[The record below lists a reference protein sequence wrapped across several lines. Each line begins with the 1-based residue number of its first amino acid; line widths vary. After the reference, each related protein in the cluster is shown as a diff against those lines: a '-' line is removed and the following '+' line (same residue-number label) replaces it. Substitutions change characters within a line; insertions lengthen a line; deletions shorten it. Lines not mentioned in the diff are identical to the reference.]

1 MLGLGLQ
8 FILYTAV
15 FKKDSLG
22 EEVLLQGPRGPIP
35 VLVYPSKK
43 KEKGLIITLTGFAI
57 QGYRDKRIA
66 AMNHAFARMGYRVI
80 TPKMSTIDA
89 LHIHPNAIDELKNA
103 ILTIANH
110 PEMNPNGFVPAVFA
124 PSFTGGI
131 AALAIAE
138 MPKNTVS
145 SLCLL
150 GAYTD
155 FETTIQ
161 FALSNPNQTDDYG
174 MHILFKNFLKY
185 ELGLRPDLEALIQTA
200 LEDNGL
206 KRKQAQLPALLQKTS
221 AETKELYFRLVQ
233 DSRYRE
239 ETMLRAWKKIPDFEA
254 WKNRLDVSL
263 HAHQISC
270 KVSIIH
276 GKEDDVI
283 PVSQSVLLYSILKAH
298 QTDVRLEVSSLISHG
313 DPKYG
318 LKIIGEIVSLAKAFG
333 YFLGQTKF

>member
-1 MLGLGLQ
+1 VLGSGLQ

-22 EEVLLQGPRGPIP
+22 EEVLLQGPAGPIP
-35 VLVYPSKK
+35 VLVYPPKK
-43 KEKGLIITLTGFAI
+43 KEKGLIITLTGFAM
-57 QGYRDKRIA
+57 QGYRDKRVA
-66 AMNHAFARMGYRVI
+66 AMNHAYARMGYRVL
-80 TPKMSTIDA
+80 TPQINTIDA
-89 LHIHPNAIDELKNA
+89 LCIHPNAIDELKNA
-103 ILTIANH
+103 ILTIASH
-110 PEMNPNGFVPAVFA
+110 PEMNPNGFVPAIFA

-131 AALAIAE
+131 AALALAE
-138 MPKNTVS
+138 LPKNTAA

-185 ELGLRPDLEALIQTA
+185 ELGVRPDLEALIQTA

-221 AETKELYFRLVQ
+221 PETKELYARLLQ
-233 DSRYRE
+233 DSKFRE
-239 ETMLRAWKKIPDFEA
+239 ETLLRAWKKIPDFDT

-283 PVSQSVLLYSILKAH
+283 PVSQSVLLYHLLKKH
-298 QTDVRLEVSSLISHG
+298 NPQVRLEVSQLISHG

-318 LKIIGEIVSLAKAFG
+318 FKMIGELMSLGKAFG
-333 YFLGQTKF
+333 YFLDQTKF